1 MSEPEQAKKAELREP
16 KVTVLAIDDE
26 ADFLEFVGEVISSE
40 NVDFLSTTQP
50 EEALAIVQQ
59 RHPAV
64 ILLDLNM
71 PGASGMNVLDRI
83 LRIDPNADVVMLT
96 ADYSTESAVRAIQE
110 GACDYLVKP
119 IAVERLRE
127 RVRLL
132 LQEARRREHRR
143 RLEEDVYH
151 SVQFEG
157 MVGQSPVMQEVFVTL
172 RRIAPHFRTVLI
184 GGATGTGKELI
195 ARALHRLSPV
205 SAKPLV
211 VCNCAAITETL
222 LESELF
228 GSVRGAFT
236 GASQDR
242 IGLIEAAHGGVL
254 FLDEIGEMSQ
264 PMQAKLLRVFQNQ
277 EVRQVGATASR
288 KVDVRVIASTH
299 RDLRKM
305 VSQGQFREDLYYRL
319 SMIEIQLPQLSDRK
333 EDLCLLEQDILRHYA
348 NQLNK
353 PVATLTRRAQ
363 TVLSRHSWPGNV
375 RELENVL
382 GRACIMTASSTI
394 DVRDLPDSVKTVVA
408 SGSNGGDLLA
418 PLNDIHRRHVE
429 RVLQSVD
436 GNKARAAEILKIS
449 RTSLYRLLREAGDS
463 SGNAPVDSY

>member
-1 MSEPEQAKKAELREP
+1 MSELKQITKAESRESR
-16 KVTVLAIDDE
+16 VTVLAIDDE
-26 ADFLEFVGEVISSE
+26 PDFLEFVGEAISSE
-40 NVDFLSTTQP
+40 TVDFLSTTDP
-50 EEALAIVQQ
+50 EEALAMVQK
-59 RHPAV
+59 RHPPV

-71 PGASGMNVLDRI
+71 PKAPGMEVLGRI
-83 LRIDPNADVVMLT
+83 LGIDPNADVVMLT
-96 ADYSTESAVRAIQE
+96 GDYSTESAVHAIQE

-132 LQEARRREHRR
+132 LEDARQRERRT

-151 SVQFEG
+151 SLQFEG
-157 MVGQSPVMQEVFVTL
+157 MVGQSPIMQEVFVAI

-184 GGATGTGKELI
+184 GGATGTGKELV

-205 SAKPLV
+205 ANRPFV

-228 GSVRGAFT
+228 GSVRGAYT

-254 FLDEIGEMSQ
+254 FLDEIGEMS
-264 PMQAKLLRVFQNQ
+264 PAMQAKLLRVFQNQ

-288 KVDVRVIASTH
+288 RVDVRVVASTH

-319 SMIEIQLPQLSDRK
+319 SMIEIKLPPLTDRK
-333 EDLCLLEQDILRHYA
+333 EDLRLLEQDILRRYA
-348 NQLNK
+348 RELGK
-353 PVATLTRRAQ
+353 PVAALTRRAQ
-363 TVLSRHSWPGNV
+363 AVLSHHSWPGNI

-382 GRACIMTASSTI
+382 GRACMMMATNTI
-394 DVRDLPDSVKTVVA
+394 DVRDLPDSVKTVVT
-408 SGSNGGDLLA
+408 GGDDTLA
-418 PLNDIHRRHVE
+418 PLAETQKRHIE

-436 GNKARAAEILKIS
+436 GNKARAAEILQIS
-449 RTSLYRLLREAGDS
+449 RSSLYRILQDS
-463 SGNAPVDSY
+463 RDAAANALADS